1 MTAESLNKEIERVQE
16 RLRELDGTIATLRTN
31 RRDFDIGGAGV
42 KRRISHEGGYG
53 GDRFSNGS
61 GRVTVVS
68 DASPGFNRRRIEMVR
83 GDERPN
89 KRQRVEYDEVDDD
102 DDRDMRPKRTLA
114 STVVMPSIETKSRE
128 EKIEEMN
135 KTEKKEVTTRNR
147 RMFSNLLMGTLT
159 RFQRDEKKIQN
170 VEKIQA
176 EKQLEVE
183 KRLEDKKRED
193 REKIIAE
200 RQKLFDERREQE
212 KELRA
217 LQRKKALIQYAEA
230 KKEHYKLLRN
240 FIQTQTKPTL
250 FFVPAKHSLRSLELL
265 KASEKAIDGLME
277 LRQKELE
284 RELENGVEEE
294 HDQDHNT
301 SGTNVVE
308 ASVSKESGSVK
319 RRRDRSYSRSGD
331 EDDNEKSPDAS
342 ADPEKSA
349 DPEGVPENNN
359 DDDVAMGEEERIQPE
374 EQAMDKEEE

>member
-1 MTAESLNKEIERVQE
+1 M
-16 RLRELDGTIATLRTN
+16 
-31 RRDFDIGGAGV
+31 
-42 KRRISHEGGYG
+42 
-53 GDRFSNGS
+53 
-61 GRVTVVS
+61 
-68 DASPGFNRRRIEMVR
+68 
-83 GDERPN
+83 
-89 KRQRVEYDEVDDD
+89 
-102 DDRDMRPKRTLA
+102 
-114 STVVMPSIETKSRE
+114 
-128 EKIEEMN
+128 
-135 KTEKKEVTTRNR
+135 
-147 RMFSNLLMGTLT
+147 
-159 RFQRDEKKIQN
+159 
-170 VEKIQA
+170 
-176 EKQLEVE
+176 
-183 KRLEDKKRED
+183 
-193 REKIIAE
+193 
-200 RQKLFDERREQE
+200 FDERREQE

-301 SGTNVVE
+301 SGTNDVE